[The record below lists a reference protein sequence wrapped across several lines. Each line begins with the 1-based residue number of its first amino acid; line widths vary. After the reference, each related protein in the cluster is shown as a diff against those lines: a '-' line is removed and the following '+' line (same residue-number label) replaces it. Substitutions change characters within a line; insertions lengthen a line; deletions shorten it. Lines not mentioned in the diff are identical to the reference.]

1 MEAINKMMAKVADTS
16 ANHNNVECVEFNV
29 KLQMCM
35 TLETAVCSV
44 KRNLDSVA
52 LFRCRIRILL
62 WATPRNKGGVR
73 AQVDVETNPST
84 TEGENTGKY

>member
-1 MEAINKMMAKVADTS
+1 MEAINEMMAKVADTS

-52 LFRCRIRILL
+52 LFRCRIR
-62 WATPRNKGGVR
+62 
-73 AQVDVETNPST
+73 
-84 TEGENTGKY
+84 